1 LNQKLNEYT
10 SLTIMYYEI
19 EDELGNVA
27 TLQLKHR
34 VTEEPV
40 EPLKNGDLAPLFYLK
55 NEEGFPVTSLTGFS
69 LANDSRS
76 ILDLVQFK
84 PLVLSF
90 YCNCWGSYA
99 PKHLAMIQKL
109 APKVEAF
116 GGQLLILTN
125 ETQKEIERISKKLE
139 TELPIYHDK
148 NYNVARSYGVYS
160 ETSPIWDRIAGISE
174 EVFTPSLFVIGKDRR
189 VAYSFV
195 DENFDNTPD
204 VKSVLKEIYDWK
216 SKK

>member
-1 LNQKLNEYT
+1 
-10 SLTIMYYEI
+10 MYYEI
-19 EDELGNVA
+19 EDELGNVSA
-27 TLQLKHR
+27 IQLKDR
-34 VTEEPV
+34 EPEHSLPV
-40 EPLKNGDLAPLFYLK
+40 LKNGDFAPLFYLK
-55 NEEGFPVTSLTGFS
+55 NEEGAAITSLTGFS
-69 LANDSRS
+69 LSNDSRS
-76 ILDLVQFK
+76 IIDLLQFN

-99 PKHLAMIQKL
+99 PKHLSAVQKL
-109 APKVEAF
+109 APQVEAL

-125 ETQKEIERISKKLE
+125 ESQKEIERISRKLE

-148 NYNVARSYGVYS
+148 DYNVARSYGVYS

-189 VAYSFV
+189 IAYNFV

-204 VKSVLKEIYDWK
+204 TKAILKEVYDWK
-216 SKK
+216 YKK